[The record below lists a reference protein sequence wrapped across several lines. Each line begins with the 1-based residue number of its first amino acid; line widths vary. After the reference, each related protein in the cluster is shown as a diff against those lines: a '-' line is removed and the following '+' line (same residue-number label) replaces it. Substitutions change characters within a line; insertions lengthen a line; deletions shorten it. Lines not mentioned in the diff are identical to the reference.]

1 MRGIDDAAVYLP
13 RYRLAG
19 EEVEAAWGRSP
30 HSETVVPGADEDAFT
45 MAVAAAGRL
54 FEQADS
60 EREAVEH
67 VALASTTPPL
77 EEGLFAPRLGR
88 ALGLGNETETSEYT
102 QSTLAGAEAL
112 SRALDASGP
121 ALVVVTDCPASDPA
135 DGWGAGAVALLVTD
149 DAAVV
154 VPERA
159 WYTDEYPGLRYRE
172 RGSETVESIGVTTYE
187 RTATRECVAGA
198 AAQLDGIESVAHAT
212 LHQPD
217 GRMPGRIAG
226 DLPLDGGAIERG
238 TVVDRVG
245 DAGAATVFLGLTR
258 VLATAATDDRTLVGA
273 FGSGG
278 AGAAFVF
285 EGTLPVA
292 GLDGGDLPDGERIS
306 YAHALRK
313 RGVLDEEE
321 VAGGGARV
329 SLPTWRESL
338 DQRYHLRAGRCPDCG
353 NVQFPPEGAC
363 SDCGS
368 RADFEPHDLPQ
379 VGTVRAR
386 TVVGQGGAPPEFATQ
401 QRRDGAY
408 GVVVVGFEGTDV
420 TLPAQLTDC
429 DPERVQIGDSVRAVV
444 RRIYEQEGIGRY
456 GVKFVPAE

>member
-1 MRGIDDAAVYLP
+1 MRGIDAAGVYLP

-19 EEVEAAWGRSP
+19 EDIEEAWGRSA
-30 HSETVVPGADEDAFT
+30 HAETVVPGADEDAFT
-45 MAVAAAGRL
+45 MGVAAAERL
-54 FEQADS
+54 FAETDS

-67 VALASTTPPL
+67 VSLASTTPPL

-88 ALGLGNETETSEYT
+88 ALGLGNGIETSEYT

-112 SRALDASGP
+112 ARAFDASGP
-121 ALVVVTDCPASDPA
+121 ALVVVTDCPAGDPA
-135 DGWGAGAVALLVTD
+135 EGWGAGAVAFLVTD
-149 DAAVV
+149 DAAVG

-159 WYTDEYPGLRYRE
+159 WYADEYPGLRYRE
-172 RGSETVESIGVTTYE
+172 HGSESVESIGVTTYE

-198 AAQLDGIESVAHAT
+198 VGELDDIESVAHAA

-217 GRMPGRIAG
+217 GRMPSRIAG
-226 DLPLDGGAIERG
+226 DLPLDGDAVGRG

-245 DAGAATVFLGLTR
+245 DAGAATVFLGLIC
-258 VLATAATDDRTLVGA
+258 VLAAADTDDRTLAGA

-285 EGTLPVA
+285 DGGLTIA

-306 YAHALRK
+306 YPNALRK
-313 RGVLDEEE
+313 RGVLDKEE

-329 SLPTWRESL
+329 SLPTWRRSL
-338 DQRYHLRAGRCPDCG
+338 DQRYRLRAGRCPDCG
-353 NVQFPPEGAC
+353 TVQFPPQGAC

-368 RADFEPHDLPQ
+368 RADFEPHDLPR
-379 VGTVRAR
+379 VGVVRAR

-408 GVVVVGFEGTDV
+408 GVVVVGFEGTDA

-429 DPERVQIGDSVRAVV
+429 DPEMVRIGDSVRAVV

-456 GVKFVPAE
+456 GMKFVPTE

>member
-1 MRGIDDAAVYLP
+1 MRGIDAAAVYLP

-19 EEVEAAWGRSP
+19 EEVEEAWGRSA
-30 HSETVVPGADEDAFT
+30 HTETVVPGADEDAFT
-45 MAVAAAGRL
+45 MGVAAAGRL
-54 FEQADS
+54 FEGS
-60 EREAVEH
+60 PKREAVEH

-77 EEGLFAPRLGR
+77 DGGLFAPRLGR
-88 ALGLGNETETSEYT
+88 ALGLGNEIETSEHT

-112 SRALDASGP
+112 SRALDADGL
-121 ALVVVTDCPASDPA
+121 ALVVVTDCPAGDPA
-135 DGWGAGAVALLVTD
+135 DGWGAGAVALLVDD
-149 DAAVV
+149 DAAVG

-159 WYTDEYPGLRYRE
+159 WYADEYPGLRYRE
-172 RGSETVESIGVTTYE
+172 RGSESVESIGVTTYE

-198 AAQLDGIESVAHAT
+198 VAGLDGIETVAHAA

-226 DLPLDGGAIERG
+226 DLPLDGDAVERG
-238 TVVDRVG
+238 TVVSRVG
-245 DAGAATVFLGLTR
+245 DAGAATVFLGLAR
-258 VLATAATDDRTLVGA
+258 VLAAADADDRTLAGA

-285 EGTLPVA
+285 EGTLPA
-292 GLDGGDLPDGERIS
+292 ADLDDGDLPDGERIS

-313 RGVLDEEE
+313 HGVLDEGE

-329 SLPTWRESL
+329 SLPTWRGSL
-338 DQRYHLRAGRCPDCG
+338 DQRYRLRAGRCPDCG

-368 RADFEPHDLPQ
+368 RADFEPYYLPR

-408 GVVVVGFEGTDV
+408 GVVVVGFEETDV

-429 DPERVQIGDSVRAVV
+429 DPESVAIGDSVRAVV

-456 GVKFVPAE
+456 GVKFVPSA